1 MKSEERKNMRGGSG
15 TIGIV
20 HLADKE
26 QIHHGRLLAEITIP
40 PGGSIGEHEHKD
52 ETEYYIIL
60 EGEGFVNEGEG
71 EISVSAGDVVI
82 TGNGAVHSI
91 RNSGECP
98 IRMIALIITGT
109 G

>member
-1 MKSEERKNMRGGSG
+1 MKSENRDNMRGGSG
-15 TIGIV
+15 TINIV
-20 HLADKE
+20 HLAEKE
-26 QIHHGRLLAEITIP
+26 QLQHGRLLAEVTIP
-40 PGGSIGEHEHKD
+40 AGGSIGRHEHKD

-60 EGEGFVNEGEG
+60 EGEGFVDEGGG
-71 EISVSAGDVVI
+71 EMSVSAGDVVV

-91 RNSGECP
+91 RNPGDSP